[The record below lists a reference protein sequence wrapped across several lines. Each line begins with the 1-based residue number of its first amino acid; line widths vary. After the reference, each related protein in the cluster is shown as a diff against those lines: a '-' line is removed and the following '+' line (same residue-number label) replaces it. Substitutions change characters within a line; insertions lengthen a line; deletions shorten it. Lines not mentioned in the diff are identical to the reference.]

1 MARATK
7 IKDIHILRRNGRW
20 TAVWQGEV
28 CRIQN
33 DKRRRARV
41 VRHAE
46 SPEYAL
52 IYLLASEILE
62 PQKRGYMLAHA
73 EFIVWLEQ
81 NGLMSLR
88 RALLFAK
95 GDGWTNLTKPEAVR
109 IYREW
114 RREQTDG
121 TSLGLGE

>member
-1 MARATK
+1 MARATE
-7 IKDIHILRRNGRW
+7 IKDIHILFRNGRW
-20 TAVWQGEV
+20 AAVWQGEV

-41 VRHAE
+41 VRHAD

-81 NGLMSLR
+81 NGLMPLR

-95 GDGWTNLTKPEAVR
+95 GDGWDDFSMSEAVR
-109 IYREW
+109 VYRKW
-114 RREQTDG
+114 RREQTSG

>member
-1 MARATK
+1 MKAKK
-7 IKDIHILRRNGRW
+7 IKDIHILLRNGRW
-20 TAVWQGEV
+20 TAVWQGGV

-41 VRHAE
+41 VRHAD
-46 SPEYAL
+46 SPEHAL
-52 IYLLASEILE
+52 VSLLASEILE
-62 PQKRGYMLAHA
+62 PQKRGCMLAHA

-95 GDGWTNLTKPEAVR
+95 GRGWTNLTKPEAVR
-109 IYREW
+109 VYREW
-114 RREQTDG
+114 RREQTSG